1 MSEESGE
8 RVKQKGW
15 QKEKGGGGGGKKNL
29 AGWILIIF
37 AFVNLGLFSAGAIT
51 TRAGWFGD

>member
-1 MSEESGE
+1 MSEDKWE
-8 RVKQKGW
+8 RVE
-15 QKEKGGGGGGKKNL
+15 QKEWRKEKEGAGKKNL

-37 AFVNLGLFSAGAIT
+37 AFVNLRLFGAGAIT

>member
-1 MSEESGE
+1 MRKKRGGSGVKGVAKRKKEEG
-8 RVKQKGW
+8 
-15 QKEKGGGGGGKKNL
+15 KNL

-37 AFVNLGLFSAGAIT
+37 AFVNLGLFVAGAIT

>member
-8 RVKQKGW
+8 RVE
-15 QKEKGGGGGGKKNL
+15 QKEWRKEKRGGKEKDL

>member
-1 MSEESGE
+1 MGE
-8 RVKQKGW
+8 GGVKGVAERKS
-15 QKEKGGGGGGKKNL
+15 GGGGVGNL

>member
-1 MSEESGE
+1 MQKRVGKSGRGWSKRGGEKKKEE
-8 RVKQKGW
+8 
-15 QKEKGGGGGGKKNL
+15 GKKNL

-37 AFVNLGLFSAGAIT
+37 AFVNLGLFGAGAIT